1 MTVYNSSCSSWYS
14 LFLLMITLIMSGDIY
29 CPFIFIKPPQPNLI
43 LFESGSSELSLSFF
57 LPFFFVALQKKQLL
71 CPAAEFVLR
80 DYTVRLSGTWQGFVV
95 SHTFL
100 DNMADLLIWHGVHP
114 CHLITGRTLILKRQH
129 PKYEE
134 DRCLQRETIHTV
146 WIPRQMVHAWKM
158 SNTRQY
164 ILQYVQA

>member
-1 MTVYNSSCSSWYS
+1 
-14 LFLLMITLIMSGDIY
+14 MIFSFPSNDHSNHVWGYI
-29 CPFIFIKPPQPNLI
+29 
-43 LFESGSSELSLSFF
+43 LSFHF
-57 LPFFFVALQKKQLL
+57 YKTTPAKPDFVWIREFRTVPLLYSPFFFFVALQKKQLL